1 LVHKTVRGSL
11 LEAECYVGIGGQEFA
26 EFITR
31 IPDALLEPS

>member
-1 LVHKTVRGSL
+1 MIDHI
-11 LEAECYVGIGGQEFA
+11 AIGGQEFA